1 MSALR
6 RAWIVLLLLALASPA
21 LAQPQAKPAVPRAP
35 AELAGSACATEHRA
49 VISDAFAIAR
59 ERVQAGL
66 ALLRADPRHAHVG
79 RWFGTTPPEQ
89 VAARLQATA
98 AWLASSDAARLRCND
113 PPGCKSARMA
123 YAAPWAKVLG
133 LCPAFFRARLDGAD
147 SRWGI
152 LVHEV
157 THLAA
162 GTRDHAYGRR
172 ASLVLAKDD
181 PGRAAENA
189 DNYEYFL
196 ETLPR

>member
-1 MSALR
+1 MTR
-6 RAWIVLLLLALASPA
+6 PRHAWLVLLLLVFATPA
-21 LAQPQAKPAVPRAP
+21 PAQPLGKPAVPRHP
-35 AELAGSACATEHRA
+35 AELAGPACVAEHQA
-49 VISDAFAIAR
+49 VITEAVAVAR
-59 ERVQAGL
+59 DRVQAGL
-66 ALLRADPRHAHVG
+66 ALLRDQPRHEHIR

-98 AWLASSDAARLRCND
+98 AWLDAAAGARLQCND
-113 PPGCKSARMA
+113 PPGCKSGRLA
-123 YAAPWAKVLG
+123 YAAPFAKVLG
-133 LCPAFFRARLDGAD
+133 LCPAFFRARLEGFD

-152 LVHEV
+152 LLHEV

-172 ASLVLAKDD
+172 AAAVLAKDD
-181 PGRAAENA
+181 PARAAENA